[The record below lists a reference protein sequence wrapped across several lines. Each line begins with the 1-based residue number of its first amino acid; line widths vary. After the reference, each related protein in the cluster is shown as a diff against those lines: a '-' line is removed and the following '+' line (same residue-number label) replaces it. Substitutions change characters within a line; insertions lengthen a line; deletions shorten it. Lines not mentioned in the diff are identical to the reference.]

1 MDEELSDDLDDE
13 NDDQY
18 PLETKEDLL
27 RKRRRKS
34 TAQLKVL
41 KQ

>member
-1 MDEELSDDLDDE
+1 MDEELSDDIDDE

-18 PLETKEDLL
+18 PLETKEDFL